1 MELNEVIDKRRSIR
15 KYINKKISKEVV
27 ECLIDNARLAPS
39 AKNRQ
44 PWNFV
49 VVQDTIKNKIADM
62 MIKKENELLQ
72 TTDRKGSSVINT
84 ANIIKEAPVLILIL
98 KEHDQDWIIGDCL
111 SIGAAIEHICLTATD
126 LGLYKDFMSNLTDN
140 INELCVLQRKQI
152 IHPVAFDN
160 PDIRKQEKCFWGNMT
175 KVPIT
180 RLDYEDDLFPTA
192 ISMISELLRKDNN
205 YNKNRKAED
214 KIHVTC
220 RGEAILLA
228 ATLKAKGYS
237 ARTRSG
243 FAPYIKYDGVAY
255 DHWITE
261 YFDEVKNRWVLVD
274 ADEHCPDHEMGFDLN
289 DIPRDKFIFGA
300 EAYLGM
306 RNNKYKTEE
315 IYYASDPATLG
326 LKASLRGL
334 FYDFHSLMNDEI
346 IFLHLPKYIQDK
358 KFELTEEEYNELDK
372 LATLM
377 LEPDENFD
385 KLLQI
390 WNNEPKYRIMSGAL
404 NG

>member
-1 MELNEVIDKRRSIR
+1 
-15 KYINKKISKEVV
+15 
-27 ECLIDNARLAPS
+27 
-39 AKNRQ
+39 
-44 PWNFV
+44 
-49 VVQDTIKNKIADM
+49 
-62 MIKKENELLQ
+62 
-72 TTDRKGSSVINT
+72 
-84 ANIIKEAPVLILIL
+84 
-98 KEHDQDWIIGDCL
+98 
-111 SIGAAIEHICLTATD
+111 
-126 LGLYKDFMSNLTDN
+126 
-140 INELCVLQRKQI
+140 
-152 IHPVAFDN
+152 
-160 PDIRKQEKCFWGNMT
+160 MT

-261 YFDEVKNRWVLVD
+261 YFDEVKNRWGLVD

-289 DIPRDKFIFGA
+289 DITRDKFIFGA

-358 KFELTEEEYNELDK
+358 KFELTEEEYKELDK
-372 LATLM
+372 LAILM
-377 LEPDENFD
+377 LESDENFD

-390 WNNEPKYRIMSGAL
+390 WNNELKYRIMSGAL

>member
-1 MELNEVIDKRRSIR
+1 MEKRILDFY
-15 KYINKKISKEVV
+15 K
-27 ECLIDNARLAPS
+27 
-39 AKNRQ
+39 
-44 PWNFV
+44 
-49 VVQDTIKNKIADM
+49 
-62 MIKKENELLQ
+62 Q
-72 TTDRKGSSVINT
+72 TS
-84 ANIIKEAPVLILIL
+84 LY
-98 KEHDQDWIIGDCL
+98 
-111 SIGAAIEHICLTATD
+111 TD
-126 LGLYKDFMSNLTDN
+126 LGFYKNFCKNLTDN
-140 INELCVLQRKQI
+140 IDELCVLQRMQI
-152 IHPVAFDN
+152 IHPVAFAN
-160 PDIRKQEKCFWGNMT
+160 PDIRKQEKCFWGDMT
-175 KVPIT
+175 KVPVT

-192 ISMISELLRKDNN
+192 ISMISELLRKDSN
-205 YNKNRKAED
+205 YSKDRNAED

-237 ARTRSG
+237 ARVRSG

-261 YFDEVKNRWVLVD
+261 YFDDKKNRWVLVD
-274 ADEHCPDHEMGFDLN
+274 ADGHCPDHDMGFDLN

-300 EAYLGM
+300 EAYLGI
-306 RNNKYKTEE
+306 RNNKYQTNE

-358 KFELTEEEYNELDK
+358 NFQLTENEYKELDK
-372 LATLM
+372 LAILM
-377 LEPDENFD
+377 LDPDKNFD
-385 KLLQI
+385 ELIQI
-390 WNNEPKYRIMSGAL
+390 WNNESKYRIMSGAL

>member
-1 MELNEVIDKRRSIR
+1 MNNEV
-15 KYINKKISKEVV
+15 
-27 ECLIDNARLAPS
+27 L
-39 AKNRQ
+39 
-44 PWNFV
+44 NFY
-49 VVQDTIKNKIADM
+49 K
-62 MIKKENELLQ
+62 Q
-72 TTDRKGSSVINT
+72 TS
-84 ANIIKEAPVLILIL
+84 LY
-98 KEHDQDWIIGDCL
+98 
-111 SIGAAIEHICLTATD
+111 TD
-126 LGLYKDFMSNLTDN
+126 LGLYKNFMKNLPDD
-140 INELCVLQRKQI
+140 INDLCILQRKQI
-152 IHPVAFDN
+152 IHPVAFDIPN
-160 PDIRKQEKCFWGNMT
+160 IRKQSNCFWGDMT

-192 ISMISELLRKDNN
+192 ISMISELLRKDKT
-205 YNKNRKAED
+205 YSVNRKAED

-237 ARTRSG
+237 ARVRSG
-243 FAPYIKYDGVAY
+243 FAPYIKYDGVSY

-261 YFDEVKNRWVLVD
+261 YYDEIKQRWVLVD

-289 DIPRDKFIFGA
+289 DIPRNKFIFGA

-306 RNNKYKTEE
+306 RTGKYKTEE

-326 LKASLRGL
+326 LKASIRGL

-358 KFELTEEEYNELDK
+358 NFELDEEEYIELDN
-372 LATLM
+372 LAELL
-377 LEPDENFD
+377 LEPDKNFD
-385 KLLQI
+385 KILDI
-390 WNNEPKYRIMSGAL
+390 WNNKSKFRIMSGAL